1 MSTVSDTECKEA
13 SDEARE
19 ERILR
24 WRDEV
29 GRRMAAAEGD
39 VGDERPRELG
49 EGVKVKEE
57 GSLL

>member
-1 MSTVSDTECKEA
+1 
-13 SDEARE
+13 
-19 ERILR
+19 
-24 WRDEV
+24 
-29 GRRMAAAEGD
+29 MAAAEGD